1 MADLGF
7 FLLFRGSLL
16 GVAPAPCGTK
26 VLQEWWASSTTKL
39 VVLRRLFLSLE
50 LCFCVLC
57 GQSPILFG
65 ALNVFDVINNIIL
78 VETMW

>member
-39 VVLRRLFLSLE
+39 VVLRGLFEVTDFGENTVLGE
-50 LCFCVLC
+50 L
-57 GQSPILFG
+57 
-65 ALNVFDVINNIIL
+65 
-78 VETMW
+78 